1 MSVKNSE
8 KFSVDTELIKK
19 LTSAFGVSGCEFE
32 VRDLIS
38 GEITDYCDSV
48 ITDKI
53 GNLIA
58 CKKSNNPNSKTVML
72 MANMDEPGFIVSR
85 VKEGGGAFIDFG
97 AVGKIRP
104 HTVVSESVSVGEN
117 KVNGVISLKAVH
129 LTTKEEREKP
139 IKLSDLFIDIGASD
153 KSEADKMVTVGDYAG
168 FKGGFKLLGENSICD
183 KAAASRACC
192 AVMIE
197 LLKNCSG
204 CCNLICVF
212 TAQKEVGARGSM
224 IDFKEYT
231 GMKPD
236 CCIVLDSIE
245 DDAAKL
251 GGGTVMPSIINQTMA
266 DKGLYDEI
274 KALRKSKNQCIL
286 KAIDSDI
293 KSISAAYEGTL
304 CAEID
309 LPAKNLN
316 TSAVIVNKRDV
327 NAMAELLC
335 EFILL

>member
-1 MSVKNSE
+1 MSVKSSG
-8 KFSVDTELIKK
+8 KFSVDIDLIKK

-38 GEITDYCDSV
+38 NEIADCCDNV
-48 ITDKI
+48 VTDKI

-58 CKKSNNPNSKTVML
+58 HKKSNNPNSKTVML

-85 VKEGGGAFIDFG
+85 VKEGGGAFLDFG

-104 HTVVSESVSVGEN
+104 HTVMSESVIVGEN

-153 KSEADKMVTVGDYAG
+153 KHEADKMVAVGDYAG
-168 FKGGFKLLGENSICD
+168 FKSDFKLLGENSICD

-197 LLKNCSG
+197 LLKNFSG

-231 GMKPD
+231 GITPD

-245 DDAAKL
+245 DDMAKL
-251 GGGTVMPSIINQTMA
+251 GDGTVMPSIINQTMA
-266 DKGLYDEI
+266 DKGLADEI
-274 KALRKSKNQCIL
+274 KALCKSENRCVL
-286 KAIDSDI
+286 KATDSDI
-293 KSISAAYEGTL
+293 KSVSIAYEGML

-316 TSAVIVNKRDV
+316 TSAVIVDMRDV
-327 NAMAELLC
+327 NAMGEILS
-335 EFILL
+335 EFIAD